1 MALAAIPNDFFSVI
15 TAGNHTSGILQAIL
29 GAGQPVGAHLDDPTD
44 IDRQRSLWAAK
55 LDHAILRAERPV
67 LLVARGQ
74 SCFAATWWARLS
86 PRDYIARVAGALF
99 IDPLEADGAA
109 AARFA
114 SPRIRLPFPS
124 LLLNGESPDSDA
136 VRRAQALAL
145 EWGGALDSAPR
156 TEALSRWQGARE
168 FVMRMTAG
176 VVDRRAQAAG
186 ALAAALHAPKD

>member
-124 LLLNGESPDSDA
+124 LLLNGDRPIAMPFAVPRRLLLNGA
-136 VRRAQALAL
+136 VRSIRHR
-145 EWGGALDSAPR
+145 APR
-156 TEALSRWQGARE
+156 R
-168 FVMRMTAG
+168 FPAG
-176 VVDRRAQAAG
+176 KVRANS
-186 ALAAALHAPKD
+186 